1 MQFQSP
7 SAVQGPVSAPAGEVV
22 PDDAGDDAA
31 EEDAGAAGEDV
42 APAAE
47 AVPADA
53 GDEAAEG
60 VAEAAGEVVAP
71 AGGSVAVVGM
81 ITGAVAPGAKTLGA
95 VFWPADAEGVATLP
109 LEPALPA
116 DAEGVA
122 ALPLEPALPPQVPT
136 GGPRLPGSPAYWT
149 ESPGL
154 GNWTSTDSLVLHP
167 LPMLATNIGGNE
179 VSRFVK
185 PGVSASASLLPL
197 PLVTVTGAQFM
208 YISRFPI
215 LLNHVHASV

>member
-71 AGGSVAVVGM
+71 PGGSVAVVGM
-81 ITGAVAPGAKTLGA
+81 ITGAVAPGA
-95 VFWPADAEGVATLP
+95 VFWL
-109 LEPALPA
+109 A